1 MKKCRLWKRIPV
13 KYTEPALQLEKEL
26 ELILSKEVDNT
37 DRIHLFYSDY
47 AHCWAAFQQSA
58 LNLIE
63 VVPRLACNAIDELFV
78 DREIKLT
85 CVRVNSDHVKRYNL
99 LIYCIQVSD
108 SYIEL
113 QKKPVGNK

>member
-1 MKKCRLWKRIPV
+1 MPTQ
-13 KYTEPALQLEKEL
+13 YAEPALQLDEVL
-26 ELILSKEVDNT
+26 ELILSKEVENT
-37 DRIHLFYSDY
+37 DKIHMYYSDS
-47 AHCWAAFQQSA
+47 AHCWATFQQSA

-63 VVPRLACNAIDELFV
+63 IVPKLACNAIDEHFAG
-78 DREIKLT
+78 REIKLT

-99 LIYCIQVSD
+99 LIYCVQVSD